1 MPEDGGVP
9 FAVGALI
16 GCFSSKEKR
25 RFPRVPDV
33 TAGGEGRL
41 PTAGIHEPGKR
52 RGNRDHRVPN
62 YREPVADE

>member
-16 GCFSSKEKR
+16 GCVSSKEKR

-41 PTAGIHEPGKR
+41 PTAGIHEPGKMH
-52 RGNRDHRVPN
+52 GNRDHRVPN
-62 YREPVADE
+62 YREPAADE